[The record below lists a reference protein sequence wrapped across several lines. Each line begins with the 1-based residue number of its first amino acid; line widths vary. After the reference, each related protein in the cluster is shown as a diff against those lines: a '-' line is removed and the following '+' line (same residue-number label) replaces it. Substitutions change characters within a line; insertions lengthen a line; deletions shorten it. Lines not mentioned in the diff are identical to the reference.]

1 MDSLDG
7 LHVPHAMVLLRE
19 LEMQAHKVAD
29 PNRFVMDA
37 VNMAGQD
44 KIALPEIEDTLTPI
58 GKRVAELNQSGQL
71 SATLKIGDVK
81 EELAQLS
88 EEEVLEALD
97 EVANRGHSVKDPTG
111 YWKFKLKVRLALQTA
126 AVKVEP
132 VETEKGRKAHFVP
145 RSRAPVAESVVSSK
159 VEHDENEV
167 EEPLEEAQEEEPEAE
182 EEFEVELERRE
193 DEDETVQELD
203 FNHEDEDVRSAHQD
217 NEDEA
222 WNWEEDG
229 EDVEQSEWAYET
241 VTVAKQKHNQ
251 ALREHN
257 PKVAFAAGAAG
268 VEGSRH
274 TTQHKKLTRVVGGV
288 KGCNKLVP
296 KRPDYPD
303 IVKKESEQLFPTGED
318 KADLESNKDFTVFSQ
333 ATRYATEQGKAKSV
347 LPLSPQEKLLQVR
360 TLALKHGLHLDEFC
374 LKSLARLPFHKAK
387 DMIDDVLLGGRNRT
401 GVSNPSRYLTQGIQ
415 RMTVGLGVE
424 QGLAM
429 EMAVSLGLVLNNDA
443 LDELASIPR
452 KEWQAILRGMAKDP
466 EAKKLPMT
474 FVRREVLK
482 CRARLDARPF
492 PGP

>member
-1 MDSLDG
+1 MNRHLRLAAPVNMEQVLPALDCIGFRQSMRVLKRLEESPQIVEDPDAFILDLVARAGWIFAKPDIINEDEKVAKRVAWLNMFGGLQQPIDFAKVVDSLDG

-296 KRPDYPD
+296 K
-303 IVKKESEQLFPTGED
+303 
-318 KADLESNKDFTVFSQ
+318 
-333 ATRYATEQGKAKSV
+333 
-347 LPLSPQEKLLQVR
+347 LSLI
-360 TLALKHGLHLDEFC
+360 H
-374 LKSLARLPFHKAK
+374 
-387 DMIDDVLLGGRNRT
+387 I
-401 GVSNPSRYLTQGIQ
+401 
-415 RMTVGLGVE
+415 
-424 QGLAM
+424 
-429 EMAVSLGLVLNNDA
+429 
-443 LDELASIPR
+443 
-452 KEWQAILRGMAKDP
+452 
-466 EAKKLPMT
+466 
-474 FVRREVLK
+474 
-482 CRARLDARPF
+482 
-492 PGP
+492 